1 MDDDRSNSLNFNEFK
16 KGIHDYG
23 CDMTKEEVQEMF
35 TSIDRDGSGTL
46 DFEEFLQALRVS
58 VYKPPLSEWSQH
70 NDYSYD
76 NNCILHFSHQ

>member
-1 MDDDRSNSLNFNEFK
+1 MYLKPLFWYNFYLFFRTFRIMDDDRSNSLNFNEFK

-58 VYKPPLSEWSQH
+58 L
-70 NDYSYD
+70 
-76 NNCILHFSHQ
+76 